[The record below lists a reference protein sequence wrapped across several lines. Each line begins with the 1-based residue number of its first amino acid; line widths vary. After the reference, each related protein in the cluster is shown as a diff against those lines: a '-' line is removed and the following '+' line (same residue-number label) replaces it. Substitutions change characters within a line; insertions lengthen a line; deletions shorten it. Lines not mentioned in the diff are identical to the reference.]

1 MKKQILIL
9 FMALFALGATQVF
22 AQGPYLLPAP
32 IECIDVENP
41 LTPVAGRPYTYTV
54 NVPSPDGTKT
64 YQWYVTQDLDFIS
77 DGVLN
82 DGTAELDDGTSPI
95 LASGDGHYNV
105 PTEGANTIELTW
117 QSFTLDPTQYVFVVI
132 HVINDGTGYD
142 GCITD
147 NLKVYR
153 IQPLHA
159 FTLTMANID
168 GDAIDYDVTEICV
181 DDVQSAIFDPTWD
194 DGNGGVVYDYGQNE
208 FYFAVAAANFSG
220 NFQLA
225 GTLTGLQAATPGG
238 TIDQAATL
246 YWDYTLAGLDADPNE
261 VPITAAETIIGEII
275 PPAGVSY
282 GEGDEGDDDAAF
294 MIYIKVVVEHNQF
307 EATTEVDYI
316 LALDAVLADDE
327 GDFGAHNNDN
337 DLGDLEQDS
346 CERLAFHNEAT
357 QQLRPRPTVVPI
369 DPDEFLP
376 NAP

>member
-1 MKKQILIL
+1 
-9 FMALFALGATQVF
+9 MALFALGATQVF
-22 AQGPYLLPAP
+22 AQGPYLPPTP
-32 IECIDVENP
+32 IDPDCIDIDNP
-41 LTPVAGRPYTYTV
+41 LTPVPGRPYTYTV
-54 NVPSPDGTKT
+54 EVPSPDGAKT
-64 YQWYVTQDLDFIS
+64 YHWYVTQDWDFIE

-82 DGTAELDDGTSPI
+82 DDTAEPDDGTSPI
-95 LASGDGHYNV
+95 LASGSGHYDDG
-105 PTEGANTIELTW
+105 TNTLDNISLTW
-117 QSFTLDPTQYVFVVI
+117 QSFSMNTYEYVFVV
-132 HVINDGTGYD
+132 VYVVNDGTGFD
-142 GCITD
+142 GCVTD

-181 DDVQSAIFDPTWD
+181 DDVQDAVFDPD
-194 DGNGGVVYDYGQNE
+194 HGDHGGVVYDYGQNE